1 MVSSSGTSAIMSQYR
16 LSENLQLLDRA
27 VCCTGDLHGPRRPPS
42 PLVPRRGPCPA
53 PTLPVSGA
61 HVHTQTNGK
70 FRTFTLRQAVAPPDS
85 AARVCS
91 HRGVEAHENPPVK
104 EAKSGV
110 SFPQAGTARG
120 ESTATR

>member
-53 PTLPVSGA
+53 PTLPVSGT
-61 HVHTQTNGK
+61 HVHTQTNRK
-70 FRTFTLRQAVAPPDS
+70 FPTFTLHQALPPPHPPPPPSPPPAPQ
-85 AARVCS
+85 
-91 HRGVEAHENPPVK
+91 PPH
-104 EAKSGV
+104 
-110 SFPQAGTARG
+110 PPP
-120 ESTATR
+120 